1 MRENMKT
8 DRKEKNSMKNKER
21 FRNYFNRVVDAW
33 ADNDECELKF
43 IRSKAINDY
52 FNGILTYNQ
61 STVILETIS
70 KCLLA
75 IEKGKNDEYL

>member
-21 FRNYFNRVVDAW
+21 FRNYLDRIVDAW
-33 ADNDECELKF
+33 ADNDIAELGF
-43 IRSKAINDY
+43 IRNETFNDY

-70 KCLLA
+70 KCLLV
-75 IEKGKNDEYL
+75 IEREKYAN